1 MIIKNKDIK
10 SINKRNTY
18 IKRFD
23 INSLKSGTYKIS
35 KIKQNKGVTND

>member
-10 SINKRNTY
+10 NISKRSTY

-23 INSLKSGTYKIS
+23 IRSLKSGTYKI
-35 KIKQNKGVTND
+35 KRINK